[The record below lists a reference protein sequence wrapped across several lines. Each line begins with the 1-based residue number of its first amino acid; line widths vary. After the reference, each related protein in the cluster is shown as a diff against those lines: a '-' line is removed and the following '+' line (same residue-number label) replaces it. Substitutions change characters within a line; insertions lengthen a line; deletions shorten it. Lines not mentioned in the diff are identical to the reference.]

1 MEIKAFRKILI
12 ANRGEIAIRVIR
24 AVNELDLRS
33 VAVYS
38 KEDKVALFRSKA
50 DESYM
55 LDPEK
60 TPVGAY
66 LEGGKSLVSEVHIKD
81 NESLDSALKRFKRN
95 CAKAGV
101 LSDLRKKEYYQSPS
115 VKRRKK
121 SEAARK
127 NKNKKSFS

>member
-24 AVNELDLRS
+24 AVNELGLRS

-60 TPVGAY
+60 HRWELIWIFIRLSRLPKPDGLQRFIRDTDFWRKTLNLCAPV
-66 LEGGKSLVSEVHIKD
+66 S
-81 NESLDSALKRFKRN
+81 
-95 CAKAGV
+95 
-101 LSDLRKKEYYQSPS
+101 RKTSPL
-115 VKRRKK
+115 
-121 SEAARK
+121 
-127 NKNKKSFS
+127 

>member
-1 MEIKAFRKILI
+1 MALKACRMARIW
-12 ANRGEIAIRVIR
+12 R
-24 AVNELDLRS
+24 
-33 VAVYS
+33 
-38 KEDKVALFRSKA
+38 
-50 DESYM
+50 
-55 LDPEK
+55 
-60 TPVGAY
+60 
-66 LEGGKSLVSEVHIKD
+66 EGNLVSEVHLKD

-127 NKNKKSFS
+127 NKNKKFFS

>member
-24 AVNELDLRS
+24 AVNELGLRS

-60 TPVGAY
+60 NTGGSLFGY
-66 LEGGKSLVSEVHIKD
+66 L
-81 NESLDSALKRFKRN
+81 
-95 CAKAGV
+95 
-101 LSDLRKKEYYQSPS
+101 
-115 VKRRKK
+115 
-121 SEAARK
+121 
-127 NKNKKSFS
+127 